1 MIEKSQQFN
10 SGQTG
15 TNDKDAGF
23 IVERGD
29 DTNVGLVWDES
40 ADEFAVVST
49 TETGTTSG
57 NITISAYANIRATA
71 FYGDGSNLTN
81 IPDRE
86 CDCSDEKE
94 HSPTRGVFLLT
105 DDEANALKNDERVK
119 FVCIDYASYP
129 ELYAPPPDE
138 IAATAPELIERY
150 SGTIKNYRE
159 FHLRY
164 L

>member
-1 MIEKSQQFN
+1 MRFN

-57 NITISAYANIRATA
+57 NITISAYANIRANA

-81 IPDRE
+81 PPTGGDVL
-86 CDCSDEKE
+86 SDT
-94 HSPTRGVFLLT
+94 SP
-105 DDEANALKNDERVK
+105 
-119 FVCIDYASYP
+119 S
-129 ELYAPPPDE
+129 
-138 IAATAPELIERY
+138 
-150 SGTIKNYRE
+150 
-159 FHLRY
+159 
-164 L
+164 